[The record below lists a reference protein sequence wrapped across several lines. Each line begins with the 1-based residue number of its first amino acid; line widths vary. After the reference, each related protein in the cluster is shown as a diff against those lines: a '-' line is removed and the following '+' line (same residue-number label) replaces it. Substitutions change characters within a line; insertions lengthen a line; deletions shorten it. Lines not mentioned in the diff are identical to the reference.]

1 MFGRR
6 IALGGV
12 LLGALVAAGV
22 LFGQQ
27 PPGSKAKGR
36 LPTYWSK
43 LGLSEEQKKKV
54 FAIQADYKDKI
65 DALKKD
71 ISKLED
77 EERKELSKILT
88 DPQREELKKL
98 IATKALVEPS
108 PDEKP
113 KGQKPGA
120 K

>member
-12 LLGALVAAGV
+12 LVGALLAAGM

-27 PPGSKAKGR
+27 PPASKAKGR
-36 LPTYWSK
+36 LPPYWSK
-43 LGLSEEQKKKV
+43 LGLSEDQRKKV
-54 FAIQADYKDKI
+54 FAIQGEYKDKI

-77 EERKELSKILT
+77 DEKRELSKVLT
-88 DPQREELKKL
+88 DPQRVELKKL
-98 IATKALVEPS
+98 IANKALAEPS
-108 PDEKP
+108 EEKP
-113 KGQKPGA
+113 KGQKPGD